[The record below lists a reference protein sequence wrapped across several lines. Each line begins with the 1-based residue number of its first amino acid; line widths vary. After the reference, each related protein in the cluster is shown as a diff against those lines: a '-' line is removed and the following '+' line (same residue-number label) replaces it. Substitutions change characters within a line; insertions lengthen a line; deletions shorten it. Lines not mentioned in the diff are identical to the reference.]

1 MTRAAILAV
10 LLLAACTA
18 PRAASDDSP
27 RPGQLGAPHV
37 PAGNQPVFGEVR
49 ESAVGW
55 HRYPDRVPSGA
66 PPSPAVVNVTTS
78 EGDPS
83 PTTSTPGTKSRTG
96 WATWF
101 DDGAGYYGAVRSW
114 RYGDDPYA
122 VQVCLAARPGTCTHV
137 VVRDYCACGSRHG
150 EPTVIDLSP
159 SAFRELAPLSRGV
172 IRVTVTGPIPIPLP
186 PTDEEETP

>member
-1 MTRAAILAV
+1 MTRALPLLL

-18 PRAASDDSP
+18 QPSAPDTGSP
-27 RPGQLGAPHV
+27 GLTGQGRMGAPRGV
-37 PAGNQPVFGEVR
+37 SSAPDLPPGRRSDGPAR
-49 ESAVGW
+49 
-55 HRYPDRVPSGA
+55 RTT
-66 PPSPAVVNVTTS
+66 PSPAVVNVTTS

-150 EPTVIDLSP
+150 EATVIDLSP

-186 PTDEEETP
+186 PTDEED